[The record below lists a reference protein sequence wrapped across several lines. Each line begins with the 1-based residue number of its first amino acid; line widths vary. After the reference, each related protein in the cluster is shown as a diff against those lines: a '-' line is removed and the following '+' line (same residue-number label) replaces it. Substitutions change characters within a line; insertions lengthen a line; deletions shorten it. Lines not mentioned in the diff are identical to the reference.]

1 MPSIEFWA
9 IIALLGLSSA
19 FSVWAHY
26 KITQIAAST
35 LAGKV
40 EELNLALGEAIQM
53 VQSGTQQMENPLVS
67 LITTI
72 LQKEADKPIKASV
85 VEQDE
90 LGKFVKK
97 IE

>member
-9 IIALLGLSSA
+9 IMAMLGLSSA
-19 FSVWAHY
+19 FSIWAHY

-53 VQSGTQQMENPLVS
+53 VQSGTQQAENPLVS

-85 VEQDE
+85 IEQDE
-90 LGKFVKK
+90 LGQFVKK

>member
-1 MPSIEFWA
+1 MPSMELA
-9 IIALLGLSSA
+9 ILAGLIIGWGSLTI
-19 FSVWAHY
+19 WAHY

-53 VQSGTQQMENPLVS
+53 VQNRATQAENPLVS
-67 LITTI
+67 LVTTI

-90 LGKFVKK
+90 SGKFVKK